1 MVLQSVL
8 PAGYYLLDKGLVP
21 DFIIRRVIR
30 ALLRERLR
38 EIDQGSF
45 EANHTAKMH
54 WIEQVR
60 ARDKIADV
68 PEKANEQHYEVP
80 TKFILLTLG
89 PHAKYSSCLYSTG
102 KETLAQ
108 AEVAMMESYCEK
120 AKLKDGQDILDLGCG
135 WGSLSLYL
143 AEVYQEAVSLQL
155 LFTPSNRNIQLPAS
169 LVYLTL

>member
-8 PAGYYLLDKGLVP
+8 HAGYYLLDRGLVP

-45 EANHTAKMH
+45 EANHAAKMH

-68 PEKANEQHYEVP
+68 PEKANEQHYEV
-80 TKFILLTLG
+80 
-89 PHAKYSSCLYSTG
+89 
-102 KETLAQ
+102 
-108 AEVAMMESYCEK
+108 
-120 AKLKDGQDILDLGCG
+120 
-135 WGSLSLYL
+135 
-143 AEVYQEAVSLQL
+143 
-155 LFTPSNRNIQLPAS
+155 
-169 LVYLTL
+169 